1 LRVFWWKPGTEPK
14 DIGVDFGDLN
24 PEAIMIMRDGDKA
37 RILILSDDGKYPGRN
52 GKTLFAA
59 CGCRLVRLL
68 RSRIAPFVL
77 RASTESE

>member
-1 LRVFWWKPGTEPK
+1 
-14 DIGVDFGDLN
+14 
-24 PEAIMIMRDGDKA
+24 MIMRDGDKA
-37 RILILSDDGKYPGRN
+37 RILILSDDGSIRVGTV
-52 GKTLFAA
+52 KTLFAA